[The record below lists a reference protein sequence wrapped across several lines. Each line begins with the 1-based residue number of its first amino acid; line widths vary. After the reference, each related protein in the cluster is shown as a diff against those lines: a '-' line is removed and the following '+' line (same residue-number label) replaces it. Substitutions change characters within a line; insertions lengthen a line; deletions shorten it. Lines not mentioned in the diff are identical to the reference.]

1 MKRPSAKP
9 ARVLGQPDRP
19 AGVSPFAPL
28 RRRLFLVDDH
38 PMMRAGLAGLIQ
50 SQPDLEVVG
59 EASDAPSALD
69 GILASQPDLVLTDLT
84 LPGRSGLE
92 LIKDL
97 LAQRPELPILVLSMH
112 DEMVYAERVIRAG
125 ARGYVMK
132 EAGGERLMA
141 AIREVLTGRVSVSP
155 RMASVLLDSLSGSR
169 SRSGNSPIG
178 KLSDREFEVF
188 QRIGQGL
195 TPREIAS
202 EMGISLK
209 TVDVHRAHLKSKLSL
224 PHMSD
229 LVRYA
234 VQWVSGR

>member
-1 MKRPSAKP
+1 MRRPSLQTAVAKP
-9 ARVLGQPDRP
+9 E
-19 AGVSPFAPL
+19 
-28 RRRLFLVDDH
+28 RRRVFLVDDH
-38 PMMRAGLAGLIQ
+38 PMIRAGLAGLIQ

-59 EASDAPSALD
+59 EAADAPSALQA
-69 GILASQPDLVLTDLT
+69 IVSCQPDLVLTDLT
-84 LPGRSGLE
+84 LPGRSGID

-97 LAQRPELPILVLSMH
+97 LAVRPDLSILVLSMH
-112 DEMVYAERVIRAG
+112 DEMVHAERVLRAG

-155 RMASVLLDSLSGSR
+155 RMASVLLDSFSGPRPRGGS
-169 SRSGNSPIG
+169 SPIG

-195 TPREIAS
+195 TPREIAA

-209 TVDVHRAHLKSKLSL
+209 TVDVHRAHLKSKLAL
-224 PHMSD
+224 AHMSD

-234 VQWVSGR
+234 VRWVGGQNGG

>member
-1 MKRPSAKP
+1 MKRPSTKAAAITP
-9 ARVLGQPDRP
+9 V
-19 AGVSPFAPL
+19 
-28 RRRLFLVDDH
+28 RRRVFLVDDH

-59 EASDAPSALD
+59 EASDAPSAQQD
-69 GILASQPDLVLTDLT
+69 IISCQPDLVLTDLT
-84 LPGRSGLE
+84 LPGRSGID

-112 DEMVYAERVIRAG
+112 DEMVHAERALRAG

-141 AIREVLTGRVSVSP
+141 AIREVLTGKVSVSP
-155 RMASVLLDSLSGSR
+155 RMASVLLDSFSGPRPRGGS
-169 SRSGNSPIG
+169 SPIG

-188 QRIGQGL
+188 QRVGQGL
-195 TPREIAS
+195 TPREIAA

-209 TVDVHRAHLKSKLSL
+209 TVDVHRAHLKSKLEL
-224 PHMSD
+224 AHMSD
-229 LVRYA
+229 LVRFA
-234 VQWVSGR
+234 VRWVGGQNGG

>member
-1 MKRPSAKP
+1 MKRHSTKETSVT
-9 ARVLGQPDRP
+9 RV
-19 AGVSPFAPL
+19 
-28 RRRLFLVDDH
+28 RRRVFLVDDH

-59 EASDAPSALD
+59 EAADAPTALEA
-69 GILASQPDLVLTDLT
+69 ILSCQPDLVLSDLT
-84 LPGRSGLE
+84 LPGRSGID

-97 LAQRPELPILVLSMH
+97 LAQRPDLPILVLSMH
-112 DEMVYAERVIRAG
+112 DEMVYAERVRRAG

-141 AIREVLTGRVSVSP
+141 AIREVLTGSVSVSP
-155 RMASVLLDSLSGSR
+155 RMASVLLNSLSGPRPRGGS
-169 SRSGNSPIG
+169 SPIG

-195 TPREIAS
+195 MPRDIADDL
-202 EMGISLK
+202 GISLK
-209 TVDVHRAHLKSKLSL
+209 TVDVHRAHLKSKLAL
-224 PHMSD
+224 AHMSD

-234 VQWVSGR
+234 VRWIGGQNLG

>member
-1 MKRPSAKP
+1 MKRPSIQAAVMTP
-9 ARVLGQPDRP
+9 V
-19 AGVSPFAPL
+19 
-28 RRRLFLVDDH
+28 RRRVFLVDDH

-59 EASDAPSALD
+59 EASDAPSALQD
-69 GILASQPDLVLTDLT
+69 IISSLPDLVLTDLT
-84 LPGRSGLE
+84 LPGRSGID

-112 DEMVYAERVIRAG
+112 DEMVHAERALRAG

-141 AIREVLTGRVSVSP
+141 AIREVLIGKVSVSP
-155 RMASVLLDSLSGSR
+155 RMASVLLDSFSGPRPRGGS
-169 SRSGNSPIG
+169 SPIG

-188 QRIGQGL
+188 QRVGQGL
-195 TPREIAS
+195 TPREIAA

-209 TVDVHRAHLKSKLSL
+209 TVDVHRAHLKSKLEL
-224 PHMSD
+224 AHMSD
-229 LVRYA
+229 LVRFA
-234 VQWVSGR
+234 VRWVGGQNGG

>member
-1 MKRPSAKP
+1 MKRPSIQAAVMTP
-9 ARVLGQPDRP
+9 V
-19 AGVSPFAPL
+19 
-28 RRRLFLVDDH
+28 RRRVFLVDDH

-59 EASDAPSALD
+59 EASDAPSALQD
-69 GILASQPDLVLTDLT
+69 IISCQPDLVLTDLT
-84 LPGRSGLE
+84 LPGRSGID

-112 DEMVYAERVIRAG
+112 DEMVHAERALRAG

-141 AIREVLTGRVSVSP
+141 AIREVLTGKVSVSP
-155 RMASVLLDSLSGSR
+155 RMASVLLDSFSGPRPRGGS
-169 SRSGNSPIG
+169 SPIG

-188 QRIGQGL
+188 QRVGQGL
-195 TPREIAS
+195 TPREIAA

-209 TVDVHRAHLKSKLSL
+209 TVDVHRAHLKSKLEL
-224 PHMSD
+224 AHMSD
-229 LVRYA
+229 LVRFA
-234 VQWVSGR
+234 VRWVGGQNGG

>member
-1 MKRPSAKP
+1 MKRPSIQAAVMTP
-9 ARVLGQPDRP
+9 V
-19 AGVSPFAPL
+19 
-28 RRRLFLVDDH
+28 RRRVFLVDDH

-59 EASDAPSALD
+59 EASDAPSALQD
-69 GILASQPDLVLTDLT
+69 IISSLPDLVLTDLT
-84 LPGRSGLE
+84 LPGRSGID

-112 DEMVYAERVIRAG
+112 DEMVHAERALRAG

-141 AIREVLTGRVSVSP
+141 AIREVLTGKVSVSP
-155 RMASVLLDSLSGSR
+155 RMASMLLDSFSGPRPRGGS
-169 SRSGNSPIG
+169 SPIG

-188 QRIGQGL
+188 QRVGQGL
-195 TPREIAS
+195 TPREIAA

-209 TVDVHRAHLKSKLSL
+209 TVDVHRAHLKSKLEL
-224 PHMSD
+224 AHMSD
-229 LVRYA
+229 LVRFA
-234 VQWVSGR
+234 VRWVGGQNGG